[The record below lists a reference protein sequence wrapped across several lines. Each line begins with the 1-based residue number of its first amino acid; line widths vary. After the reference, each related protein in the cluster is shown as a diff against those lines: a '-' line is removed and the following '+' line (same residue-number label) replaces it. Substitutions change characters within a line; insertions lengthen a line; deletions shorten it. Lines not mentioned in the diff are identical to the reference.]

1 MKSMTK
7 LALAA
12 VTALGLAFTTGNV
25 SAQSAVMVGTLGNF
39 DALNN
44 TGEPAY
50 GFEIEMEGVQAADIY
65 RIFGYWGGQNVIRY
79 GAGTAT
85 NTATGVIVR
94 WASPWD
100 AATQSYT
107 QATPVPVNRTT
118 VPGESCWTLGMGAA
132 YPSAGCEHFGIS
144 ALKNPT
150 RTAYRWLV
158 ANPQVPGQLMVSPA
172 PVSLPL
178 PYWSVVQAAQPGLA
192 PVVFAQI
199 DPAPPVVPPPPAQFG
214 EAQWVKVY
222 KTENARPVDLLELV
236 GGNVVVPQDAA
247 HLESNWSLLQA
258 DPVVGTQR
266 RRGRQI
272 NKGNLGNGNR
282 AVVRRYEHYEYAGKY
297 DPVTHQAL
305 CADLTCTAPQAGELG
320 NAIGAQNVAV
330 NIDTNTLA
338 VSIVGSGAVTSSD
351 GAIKCANACFGNYN
365 PGTSVTLTAKPASNK
380 VLARWSGACSGASLT
395 CTVSVFAA
403 TAVTAT
409 FVDGAPVVGGGG
421 GGGSGGS
428 GGGKKP

>member
-1 MKSMTK
+1 MKSMAK

-12 VTALGLAFTTGNV
+12 VTALGFALSTAPV

-44 TGEPAY
+44 TGEPAH

-65 RIFGYWGGQNVIRY
+65 RIFGNWDGQNVIRY

-100 AATQSYT
+100 AASQSYT
-107 QATPVPVNRTT
+107 QATPVPVNRTS
-118 VPGESCWTLGMGAA
+118 VPGESCWTFGMGAA
-132 YPSAGCEHFGIS
+132 YPAAGCEHFGIS
-144 ALKNPT
+144 AYKNPKLT
-150 RTAYRWLV
+150 RYRWLV
-158 ANPQVPGQLMVSPA
+158 ANPQAPGQLMASPTA
-172 PVSLPL
+172 VSLPM
-178 PYWSVVQAAQPGLA
+178 PTWSVFPAAQPILA
-192 PVVFAQI
+192 PVVVAQV
-199 DPAPPVVPPPPAQFG
+199 DLQPPAVPPAPAQYG

-222 KTENARPVDLLELV
+222 KTENARPVDLQELV
-236 GGNVVVPQDAA
+236 GGNAVVPQDAA
-247 HLESNWSLLQA
+247 HLEVSWSLMQA
-258 DPVVGTQR
+258 DPVVGSQK

-272 NKGNLGNGNR
+272 NRANLGNGQR

-297 DPVTHQAL
+297 DPLTHQAL
-305 CADLTCTAPQAGELG
+305 CADPACAAPQAGELG

-380 VLARWSGACSGASLT
+380 VLARWSGACSGATLT

-403 TAVTAT
+403 TSVEAT

-421 GGGSGGS
+421 S
-428 GGGKKP
+428 GGGGGGRKP

>member
-12 VTALGLAFTTGNV
+12 VMALGFAFTTGNV

-44 TGEPAY
+44 TGEPAH

-107 QATPVPVNRTT
+107 QATPVPVNRTS
-118 VPGESCWTLGMGAA
+118 VPGESCWTMGMGAA
-132 YPSAGCEHFGIS
+132 YPAAGCEHFGIS
-144 ALKNPT
+144 ATKNPSLT
-150 RTAYRWLV
+150 RYRWLV
-158 ANPQVPGQLMVSPA
+158 ANPQVPGQLMASPTA
-172 PVSLPL
+172 VSLPM
-178 PYWSVVQAAQPGLA
+178 PTWSVVPAAQPGLA
-192 PVVFAQI
+192 PVVVAQV
-199 DPAPPVVPPPPAQFG
+199 DLQPPAVPLPPAQYG

-222 KTENARPVDLLELV
+222 KTENGRPVDLQELV
-236 GGNVVVPQDAA
+236 GGNAVVPQDAA
-247 HLESNWSLLQA
+247 HLEVSWSLMQA
-258 DPVVGTQR
+258 DPVASGQKR
-266 RRGRQI
+266 RSRQI
-272 NKGNLGNGNR
+272 NKGNLGNGQR

-297 DPVTHQAL
+297 DPITHQAM
-305 CADLTCTAPQAGELG
+305 CADVTCTAPQAGELG

-330 NIDTNTLA
+330 NLDTNTLA

-351 GAIKCANACFGNYN
+351 GALKCPNSCFGNYN

-380 VLARWSGACSGASLT
+380 VLARWSGACSGATLT

-403 TAVTAT
+403 TAVEAT
-409 FVDGAPVVGGGG
+409 FVDGAPAAGG
-421 GGGSGGS
+421 GGGSGGG